1 MLHTFHTRTYKHTFT
16 HIPASTL
23 LTSLSSASE
32 SMKSAIALWGKLAP
46 ASTSFIQT
54 RYYRRLAQV
63 PLPESHTKEEESL
76 PASPLAAPQK
86 KNLSL
91 ASYWY
96 YWHNA
101 KTRPARNGVLRCSR
115 LHGSPGQREQLTPEG
130 SRTATT
136 RKPAARKL
144 ATTKSMP
151 TPMMHQVPRSA
162 RGTGRRCECC
172 LYSPPNTATAS

>member
-86 KNLSL
+86 KTSPSPPTGTIDTTQKHGLPGTECSDVPDCTAHL
-91 ASYWY
+91 AS
-96 YWHNA
+96 
-101 KTRPARNGVLRCSR
+101 
-115 LHGSPGQREQLTPEG
+115 GS
-130 SRTATT
+130 S
-136 RKPAARKL
+136 
-144 ATTKSMP
+144 
-151 TPMMHQVPRSA
+151 
-162 RGTGRRCECC
+162 
-172 LYSPPNTATAS
+172 